1 MQVTTGSSCQTGE
14 KAQVRI
20 RPMSKQQFCAKVAKF
35 CLAHGATVKEPKTEY
50 SQACYLLA
58 TPYGDLTVRALG
70 DWVACRFLDGE
81 RAKPVTRQS
90 FVANGKWNFLGY
102 PNQREVTYL
111 AFESSLLRVLN
122 ETKGGLQ

>member
-1 MQVTTGSSCQTGE
+1 MQVTTSSSCQTGE
-14 KAQVRI
+14 KAQVRV
-20 RPMSKQQFCAKVAKF
+20 RPMSKQQFCSKVAKL
-35 CLAHGATVKEPKTEY
+35 CLAHGATVKESKSANSE
-50 SQACYLLA
+50 ACYLLA
-58 TPYGDLTVRALG
+58 TLYGDLTVRALG

-81 RAKPVTRQS
+81 RAKPVTKQS